1 MRFLQLAG
9 KSYAKYFKIDIFIK
23 QFNGNLIRKLLHID
37 SVLNG
42 INFNDFSFVANLYR
56 FLSILSQ
63 IVQIHLKVS
72 GNQTSNVNAQYIR
85 AVRKPR
91 SNYVQSFLVS

>member
-42 INFNDFSFVANLYR
+42 INFNDFSFADNLYR
-56 FLSILSQ
+56 FLTDYTFTKYNSTNTLEG
-63 IVQIHLKVS
+63 LW
-72 GNQTSNVNAQYIR
+72 
-85 AVRKPR
+85 
-91 SNYVQSFLVS
+91 